1 MLNNIKL
8 FEERFIETI
17 TEKETEKYSY
27 GSFDRC
33 PYCNRELDSN
43 RKNKDRKYKQINFE
57 TETKDSVYLKC
68 LSCHV
73 SFTSYKPK
81 QVPYFNISLA
91 VLLKIL
97 FAPHLSV
104 YRLNCI
110 TDVNRSSIK
119 RIREIYSSLSDALC
133 SFVRAFDIKDFTE
146 FEKCYENADMLKTFE
161 DSTGVIM
168 PTQENALWW
177 LYNYLFVKKKG
188 ERNS

>member
-97 FAPHLSV
+97 FAPHLSI

-110 TDVNRSSIK
+110 TDVNRTSIK
-119 RIREIYSSLSDALC
+119 KIRATYGKLSESLC
-133 SFVRAFDIKDFTE
+133 VFVESFGIKDFKE
-146 FEKCYENADMLKTFE
+146 FECCYENEAILKAFE
-161 DSTGVIM
+161 ESANVVM
-168 PTQENALWW
+168 PTQSNALWW
-177 LYNYLFVKKKG
+177 LYNYLIIKKK
-188 ERNS
+188 N